1 MTLGEKQE
9 LFMRLLPRLI
19 GHALIL
25 GFQIR
30 GGELLRF
37 EAQARW
43 NATHCRVCKQAKS
56 DIRHTRTYDT
66 RYRRKH
72 HRFRAIGIVKSL
84 HRLKL
89 AIDLILFKNG
99 KPCWKSEQYRDL
111 GTYWK
116 SLNPLCRWGGDFRNP
131 DGGHFSLNHQGRA

>member
-1 MTLGEKQE
+1 
-9 LFMRLLPRLI
+9 MRLLPRLI

-43 NATHCRVCKQAKS
+43 NATHCRVCKKTKS
-56 DIRHTRTYDT
+56 EHAPLGRIT
-66 RYRRKH
+66 KH
-72 HRFRAIGIVKSL
+72 KFKPIGIVMSL

-99 KPCWKSEQYRDL
+99 EPCWDSEQYEPL
-111 GTYWK
+111 GIFWK
-116 SLNPLCRWGGDFRNP
+116 SLNPLCRWGGDFSNP
-131 DGGHFSLNHQGRA
+131 DGGHFSLTHQGRA